1 MASMGGQRQSREDY
15 KKQRELEELRKAG
28 TIAPEVDEDGNM
40 VNPHIPQYMSQAPW
54 YLDQKVG
61 LKHQKTWMEKFT
73 TKGSE
78 ARSVKDIGK
87 GRKAVGRKRDEFG
100 ELIKPST
107 GGRRGKKQADA
118 GLMPRDN
125 GYDDSYDG
133 KHDRWNGYDPSQYKQ
148 VIEKY
153 EVIDNAR
160 RKQKAEQLDEK
171 MKEKQL
177 KKAAKAAK
185 KEERKKL
192 KEERHQQK
200 AEGGA
205 AGEEFTDS
213 ASDSDSDSDDDAS
226 DDDDDKLKNEDNQM
240 GSKFDNHEGGSKG
253 IRTTVRNLRI
263 REDTA
268 KYLYNLDPASAY
280 YDPKSRSMR
289 ADPRPH
295 MDAKDKLYAGD
306 NMVRSSGEVG
316 EFASSKVYAWQA
328 SERGQNLTIEANP
341 TATQMMH
348 KRYTEKQSKVNDT
361 QQNRLMDKYG
371 NAGKAAPNQELILG
385 QTENYVEY
393 SRDGRLLKGE
403 EKVAPKSKFPEDVY
417 PGNHTSVWGSYFNR
431 ATRQWGYA
439 CCHNV
444 SRNAYCVP
452 VTEQA
457 PMLGGAPI
465 PQAVD
470 EPEEPEQLEAP
481 KKKSAKEDEAE
492 KAAKMAK
499 AKADYEKE
507 QEAWRKGE
515 AEGEL
520 KRGYNSM
527 KNTDVTE
534 EEMEVYRMKKMRSDD
549 PMAKFLSQ

>member
-1 MASMGGQRQSREDY
+1 
-15 KKQRELEELRKAG
+15 
-28 TIAPEVDEDGNM
+28 
-40 VNPHIPQYMSQAPW
+40 
-54 YLDQKVG
+54 
-61 LKHQKTWMEKFT
+61 MEKFT

-118 GLMPRDN
+118 SLMPRDN

-185 KEERKKL
+185 KEERRKL

-205 AGEEFTDS
+205 AGEEFSDS

-268 KYLYNLDPASAY
+268 KYLYNLDPSSAY
-280 YDPKSRSMR
+280 YGPKTRSMR

-295 MDAKDKLYAGD
+295 LAPEEKLYAGD
-306 NMVRSSGEVG
+306 LMVKASGEVNSFTD
-316 EFASSKVYAWQA
+316 EQLYAWEA
-328 SERGQNLTIEANP
+328 SQRGQNLTMEAAP
-341 TATQMMH
+341 SAAHFMH
-348 KRYTEKQSKVNDT
+348 KNFEGKKESLGDKQK
-361 QQNRLMDKYG
+361 
-371 NAGKAAPNQELILG
+371 
-385 QTENYVEY
+385 
-393 SRDGRLLKGE
+393 RLL
-403 EKVAPKSKFPEDVY
+403 
-417 PGNHTSVWGSYFNR
+417 
-431 ATRQWGYA
+431 
-439 CCHNV
+439 
-444 SRNAYCVP
+444 
-452 VTEQA
+452 
-457 PMLGGAPI
+457 
-465 PQAVD
+465 
-470 EPEEPEQLEAP
+470 
-481 KKKSAKEDEAE
+481 AE
-492 KAAKMAK
+492 
-499 AKADYEKE
+499 
-507 QEAWRKGE
+507 
-515 AEGEL
+515 
-520 KRGYNSM
+520 
-527 KNTDVTE
+527 
-534 EEMEVYRMKKMRSDD
+534 
-549 PMAKFLSQ
+549 